1 MANPRGD
8 ATFYHACVT
17 MSRLSEEDRANL
29 VAFLDGE
36 LDEPSAQALEAKLG
50 RDPQLRAEA
59 DAFKKTW
66 ELLDY
71 LPRPEPS
78 PSFTHRTLERLAV
91 KETHHMRSAGAS
103 QRWSWLAPIAW
114 MVVMAAALG
123 GGVLAAHH
131 LWTPGEQPLATNPPP
146 SAAPSP
152 QARSEVED
160 TMAKDWDMLKS
171 FHYYEKVD
179 DVEMLRQLNHKD
191 FFGDE

>member
-1 MANPRGD
+1 
-8 ATFYHACVT
+8 

-36 LDEPSAQALEAKLG
+36 LDEPAAQALEAKLS

-78 PSFTHRTLERLAV
+78 ASFTHRTLERLAV
-91 KETHHMRSAGAS
+91 KETDKWRTRGAGS
-103 QRWSWLAPIAW
+103 RWGWLAPIAW
-114 MVVMAAALG
+114 MAFMALATVG
-123 GGVLAAHH
+123 GLLAAQH
-131 LWTPGEQPLATNPPP
+131 LWTPAEPPP
-146 SAAPSP
+146 SQPGSTAPQPPASK
-152 QARSEVED
+152 VEE

-171 FHYYEKVD
+171 FRYYEHVD
-179 DVEMLRQLNHKD
+179 DVEMLRQLDRKD
-191 FFGDE
+191 YFGDE